1 MKKSTLI
8 SWILLLV
15 LETLYINIFD
25 SIGPLIPYYAEATS
39 TPESRFTVITT
50 MRGLGYIIGG
60 IVKVN
65 FMKNVS
71 LNKGLAFNGFGA
83 GILTFLFSLTF
94 NIYLMSILTF
104 LFSMLLMMMEVF
116 MNISVMS
123 LGKNDVKFWMSLG
136 ITFQSFG
143 TIIGPGLIS
152 LFGIRIFGFMGLFL
166 AVWSL
171 GFMFVPQF

>member
-136 ITFQSFG
+136 ITFQRDPSSRA
-143 TIIGPGLIS
+143 TEWLKTH
-152 LFGIRIFGFMGLFL
+152 LKDRRLEVVNQQVRAL
-166 AVWSL
+166 T
-171 GFMFVPQF
+171 